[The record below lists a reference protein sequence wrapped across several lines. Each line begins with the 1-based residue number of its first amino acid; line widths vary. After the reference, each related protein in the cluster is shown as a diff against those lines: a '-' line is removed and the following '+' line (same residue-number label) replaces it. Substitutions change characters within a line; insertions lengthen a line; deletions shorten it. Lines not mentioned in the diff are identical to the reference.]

1 MTHISYA
8 DDMKIGY
15 ARVSTLQQNLS
26 LQEDSLKAAG
36 CEQIFTDKL
45 SSSKKQRP
53 GLDTAL
59 SHVRAGDVLVVWKLD
74 RLARS
79 LNDLVHLVALLK
91 EKGAHIEAIDGSINT
106 NTLNGQLVFH
116 IFAAL
121 AQFEKGLIQER
132 TKAGL
137 QAARNRGR
145 VGGRKPKINKED
157 AKRLQELMKDPKM
170 RIRDLKKMFGVSKA
184 TLYRYA
190 DTIPDIRTEQAA

>member
-1 MTHISYA
+1 
-8 DDMKIGY
+8 MKIGY

-26 LQEDSLKAAG
+26 LQEDSLKQVG
-36 CEQIFTDKL
+36 CEKIFTDKI

-53 GLDTAL
+53 GLDAAL
-59 SHVRAGDVLVVWKLD
+59 SYVRAGDVLVVWKLD

-79 LNDLVHLVALLK
+79 LNDLVHLVAILE

-137 QAARNRGR
+137 QAARARGR
-145 VGGRKPKINKED
+145 VGGRKPKLNLEEK
-157 AKRLQELMKDPKM
+157 KRIKELMKDPKM
-170 RIRDLKKMFGVSKA
+170 MIRDLKKMFGVSKS

-190 DTIPDIRTEQAA
+190 EIPQDSRIEIPA

>member
-1 MTHISYA
+1 
-8 DDMKIGY
+8 MKIGY

-36 CEQIFTDKL
+36 CEQIFTDKI

-53 GLDTAL
+53 GLDAAL
-59 SHVRAGDVLVVWKLD
+59 SYVRKGDVLVVWKLD

-79 LNDLVHLVALLK
+79 LNDLVHLVEKLK

-137 QAARNRGR
+137 QAARIRGR
-145 VGGRKPKINKED
+145 VGGRKPKLKSEEK
-157 AKRLQELMKDPKM
+157 KRLQELMKDPKM
-170 RIRDLKKMFGVSKA
+170 MIQDLQKMFGVGKT

-190 DTIPDIRTEQAA
+190 KATAENRTESAI

>member
-1 MTHISYA
+1 MIQLSY
-8 DDMKIGY
+8 DRDMKIGY

-26 LQEDSLKAAG
+26 LQEDSLRQAG
-36 CEQIFTDKL
+36 CEQIFTDKI

-53 GLDTAL
+53 GLDAAL
-59 SHVRAGDVLVVWKLD
+59 SFIRAGDVLVVWRLD

-79 LNDLVHLVALLK
+79 LNDLVQLVALLEK
-91 EKGAHIEAIDGSINT
+91 KGAHIEAIDGRINT

-137 QAARNRGR
+137 EAARSRGR
-145 VGGRKPKINKED
+145 VGGRKPKLSED
-157 AKRLQELMKDPKM
+157 EKKRLQYLMKDPNM
-170 RIRDLKKMFGVSKA
+170 MIRDLKKMFGVSKA
-184 TLYRYA
+184 TLYRYTNA
-190 DTIPDIRTEQAA
+190 TAEN